1 MGPLSLVALTGI
13 TVVVVMFAW
22 AHRPPPDADRHH
34 HTATGALRLVAVGLT
49 IGVLVVSGA
58 FGVLSDVAS
67 EGAGFARHEYAS
79 LSSSSRHQATSAS
92 ARHRGDVADTVAP
105 QAQSHHRSK
114 HARAWRPI

>member
-1 MGPLSLVALTGI
+1 MGPLGLVALTGI
-13 TVVVVMFAW
+13 TVVVGMFAW

-34 HTATGALRLVAVGLT
+34 HTATGALRLVAAGLA

-58 FGVLSDVAS
+58 FNVLSDVAS

-79 LSSSSRHQATSAS
+79 LSSSSHHQATPAS
-92 ARHRGDVADTVAP
+92 ARHRADVADVASP

-114 HARAWRPI
+114 HVRTWRPI